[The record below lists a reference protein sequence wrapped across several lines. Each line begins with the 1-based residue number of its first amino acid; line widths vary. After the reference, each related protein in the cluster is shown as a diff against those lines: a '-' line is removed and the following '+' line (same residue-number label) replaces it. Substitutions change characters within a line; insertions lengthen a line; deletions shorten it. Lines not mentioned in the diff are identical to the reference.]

1 MKQISLNALPT
12 FLNRLAETAS
22 VIAPIEQAGQVD
34 FGLWDGNQPIRLDVL
49 KTVKSAKGAFFP
61 QVEDMVRFHMQGKSI
76 TVQPADVMNEDFVL
90 FGVRACDAKSF
101 ELLDRVFL
109 SDPVDP
115 FYAARRKHGV
125 VMTLACNEPEES
137 CFCTNFDIDASN
149 PAGDVTCWIVG
160 DRLLMRSNTEKGE
173 KLLVGLD
180 DAEENAVSDTQSA
193 IRTILNRLPLANLNL
208 NGLDGAHLME
218 RFEDPCW
225 EELSKGCLGCG
236 TCTFVCPTCQCY
248 DIRDFDTGNGVQRYR
263 CWDSCMFSD
272 FTLMAHGT
280 NRPSQ
285 KERFRQRFMH
295 KLVYFPAKN
304 EGLYSCVGCGRCLTK
319 CPQAINIV
327 KVINA
332 LGVPEDV

>member
-34 FGLWDGNQPIRLDVL
+34 FGLWDGNQPLRLDVL

-61 QVEDMVRFHMQGKSI
+61 QVEDMVRFHMQGKNI

-137 CFCTNFDIDASN
+137 CFCTN
-149 PAGDVTCWIVG
+149 
-160 DRLLMRSNTEKGE
+160 
-173 KLLVGLD
+173 
-180 DAEENAVSDTQSA
+180 
-193 IRTILNRLPLANLNL
+193 
-208 NGLDGAHLME
+208 
-218 RFEDPCW
+218 
-225 EELSKGCLGCG
+225 
-236 TCTFVCPTCQCY
+236 
-248 DIRDFDTGNGVQRYR
+248 
-263 CWDSCMFSD
+263 
-272 FTLMAHGT
+272 
-280 NRPSQ
+280 
-285 KERFRQRFMH
+285 
-295 KLVYFPAKN
+295 
-304 EGLYSCVGCGRCLTK
+304 TK
-319 CPQAINIV
+319 
-327 KVINA
+327 
-332 LGVPEDV
+332 